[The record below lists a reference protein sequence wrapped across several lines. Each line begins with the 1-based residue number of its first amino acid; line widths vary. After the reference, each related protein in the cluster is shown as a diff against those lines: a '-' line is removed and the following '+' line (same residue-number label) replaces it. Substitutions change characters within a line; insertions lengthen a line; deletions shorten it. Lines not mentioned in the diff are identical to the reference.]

1 MQAVNITQNKT
12 LADPLV
18 VADTFLSSLIGLL
31 GKRNLPPGQGL
42 WILPC
47 QSVHTMWMQ
56 FPIDVIFLDRN
67 KVVVHCIEN
76 MKPFRLS
83 KHIGKAKSVLE
94 LPAFTIK
101 ITRTLLG
108 DQVEISGG

>member
-1 MQAVNITQNKT
+1 MQAINVTQNKT

-31 GKRNLPPGQGL
+31 GKRNLPPGHGL
-42 WILPC
+42 WIHPC
-47 QSVHTMWMQ
+47 QSVHTMWML

-83 KHIGKAKSVLE
+83 KHIGNAKSVLE
-94 LPAFTIK
+94 LPTHTINK
-101 ITRTLLG
+101 TQTLPG